1 MATVLD
7 AMFMEIGIDTSKF
20 HKQLAVVRKDIQELE
35 KANGKLED
43 SNDDLAESLKAD
55 ENIIRKIVKENRALT
70 KEKGKLE
77 KKNEK
82 LTKATKK
89 NTKSFLDAKKAVVG
103 FIGALLVQTGI
114 ERMITNVTRLNTQ
127 LGYTSK
133 NLGVSARDLKAWQN
147 TAEMMGGSADEII
160 SFMEQLSRAQTELR
174 VTGQTAMSP
183 YLQSLGVNLF
193 DSQGNPLEMA
203 EAMLKLADGFGKINR
218 QEGYN
223 FGQMMGINQGTLN
236 MLLEGRDAVASTL
249 VYQKSIRKV
258 TDEEAAASMRLSAAQ
273 TKLSQQWEALE
284 NVLVSEITPALT
296 EVLEWVT
303 SIIAYLTE
311 HKEIAITVFTSI
323 AAIITATLIPAL
335 LAAAGAVWAIIAPF
349 AAIIAIIGAVTA
361 AAGLLWE
368 DFNVWTQGGE
378 SALEGFYDKFAKI
391 WKDAGRI
398 FARTIGSIKKHWN
411 DLMDVIRKA
420 WKFILS
426 LFSGDRGQIAK
437 AGKELAEAWA
447 ESFLSRFQII
457 KDAYNDTMSYING
470 DPKKAAGKTAA
481 AVGKGGVKG
490 ARWAY
495 NKGKEILDKIISYVS
510 PKAEASVIQPPN
522 VFAQIGGQVLGR
534 EFPEPPSKEDLTRYA
549 NQLLFTAPLEKL
561 LLKGEGNYNSV
572 NLGKKHDN
580 KSGVRDL
587 SNMTVNE
594 IMAAQKKREFNAVGK
609 YQMIKGT
616 FAEGV
621 KKLGLKGSEKF
632 TPELQDLFFKEFLL
646 KKAGGRQDLHKYISG
661 YSNDAIAAQIA
672 SSKEWASIGVP
683 VSMQG
688 HNRWVKKGE
697 SYYAGD
703 RVNKAHIS
711 PDEWRKALDEARSLY
726 LTNASKASQMVGSQ
740 TNNNNVNVT
749 VQKIEVNTTSP
760 TISGNMTE
768 AATAFRNRLAQTT
781 TGMIS

>member
-249 VYQKSIRKV
+249 AYQKSIRKV

-420 WKFILS
+420 WKFILA
-426 LFSGDRGQIAK
+426 LFSGDRGQIIK

-457 KDAYNDTMSYING
+457 KDAYNDVMSYING

-495 NKGKEILDKIISYVS
+495 NKGKEILDKVISYAS

-534 EFPEPPSKEDLTRYA
+534 EFPEPPSKEDLTKYA
-549 NQLLFTAPLEKL
+549 K
-561 LLKGEGNYNSV
+561 KG
-572 NLGKKHDN
+572 
-580 KSGVRDL
+580 
-587 SNMTVNE
+587 T
-594 IMAAQKKREFNAVGK
+594 
-609 YQMIKGT
+609 IKGV
-616 FAEGV
+616 AERELMMLKSLMSAGITGRNTLSILMGQLSHESV
-621 KKLGLKGSEKF
+621 GFKAMKEYASGDAYEGRKDLGNTQKGDGRRYKGRGFIQITGRSNYRRYGEIIGIDLENN
-632 TPELQDLFFKEFLL
+632 PELAARPDI
-646 KKAGGRQDLHKYISG
+646 AARV
-661 YSNDAIAAQIA
+661 AIAYMKDRKVVDAAKNGDVRKATKLINGGYNGFKDRVKRTEFYKNKRIDELLSLTNSSRYT
-672 SSKEWASIGVP
+672 SSKN
-683 VSMQG
+683 Q
-688 HNRWVKKGE
+688 
-697 SYYAGD
+697 D
-703 RVNKAHIS
+703 
-711 PDEWRKALDEARSLY
+711 
-726 LTNASKASQMVGSQ
+726 TNVI
-740 TNNNNVNVT
+740 VT

-768 AATAFRNRLAQTT
+768 AATALRNRVAQTT